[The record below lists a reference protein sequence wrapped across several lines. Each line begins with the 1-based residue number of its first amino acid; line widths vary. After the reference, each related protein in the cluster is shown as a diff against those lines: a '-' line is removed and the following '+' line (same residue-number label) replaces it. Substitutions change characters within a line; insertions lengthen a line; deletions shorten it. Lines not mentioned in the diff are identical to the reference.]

1 MREWTGNTFTVKVM
15 GKYRESEGNYFVVMD
30 RTFRLNVYTSGDG
43 ENREYMAGKPNFS
56 LPVGLLL
63 DYL

>member
-1 MREWTGNTFTVKVM
+1 MKIM

-43 ENREYMAGKPNFS
+43 ENHEYMDGKLQFS
-56 LPVGLLL
+56 LSVCMLLF
-63 DYL
+63 D

>member
-1 MREWTGNTFTVKVM
+1 MREWTGNTFTVKIM

-30 RTFRLNVYTSGDG
+30 RTFRLNVYISGDG
-43 ENREYMAGKPNFS
+43 ENREYMDGKPKLS
-56 LPVGLLL
+56 LPVCMLF